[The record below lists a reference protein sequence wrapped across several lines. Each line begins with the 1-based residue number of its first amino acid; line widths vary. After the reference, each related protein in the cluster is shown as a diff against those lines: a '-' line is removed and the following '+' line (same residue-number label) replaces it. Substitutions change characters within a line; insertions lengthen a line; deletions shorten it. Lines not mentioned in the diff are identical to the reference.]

1 MTKGRCYYC
10 DGLYGKAGMGR
21 HLYSCDKRK
30 AFLEAKHGEK
40 ESYYHVA
47 VQGSPDYWMHLKVPQ
62 EADLDELDQ
71 FLRAV
76 WVECCG
82 HLSAF
87 TIGGTTYSS
96 YSDSEFEENGMD
108 FPLCELVDVGLRFA
122 YEYDFG
128 TTTELILKTVG
139 ELEEVPKGESI
150 QIMARNEAPRYQCSV
165 CGDEATQIC
174 TQCIYDDAGLLCEQC
189 ALKHECGEDML
200 LPVVNSPR
208 TGVCGYTG
216 SGSLQ
221 DYSPA

>member
-10 DGLYGKAGMGR
+10 DGLFSKAGMSR
-21 HLYSCDKRK
+21 HLSSCEKRK
-30 AFLEAKHGEK
+30 AFVEAKRGAR
-40 ESYYHVA
+40 ESYYHVT
-47 VQGSPDYWMHLKVPQ
+47 VEGSPDYWMHLKVLQ

-71 FLRAV
+71 FLRAA

-87 TIGGTTYSS
+87 TIGDTTYSS

-108 FPLCELVDVGLRFA
+108 FPLYEVVFVGTRFA

-128 TTTELILKTVG
+128 TTTDLFLKVVG
-139 ELEEVPKGESI
+139 EMEEVSKSEPI

-165 CGDEATQIC
+165 CKAEATQVC
-174 TQCIYDDAGLLCEQC
+174 TQCIYDDAGWLCDRC
-189 ALKHECGEDML
+189 AQKHECGEDML

-208 TGVCGYTG
+208 IGVCGYTG
-216 SGSLQ
+216 SGTLEH
-221 DYSPA
+221 YSPA